1 VESKMI
7 TNLPDE
13 EFIKILESTLNITK
27 EVKKPEVKQ
36 NEQ

>member
-1 VESKMI
+1 MI
-7 TNLPDE
+7 NNLPDE

-36 NEQ
+36 NEQQ

>member
-1 VESKMI
+1 MI
-7 TNLPDE
+7 QTMPDE
-13 EFIKILESTLNITK
+13 EFIKILMSTLNITK